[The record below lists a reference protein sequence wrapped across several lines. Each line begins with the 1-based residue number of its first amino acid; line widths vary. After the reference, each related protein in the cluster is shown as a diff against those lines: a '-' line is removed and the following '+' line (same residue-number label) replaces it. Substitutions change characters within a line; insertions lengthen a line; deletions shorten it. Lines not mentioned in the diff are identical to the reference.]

1 MVLRI
6 ITFMIVRYKINKK
19 IERIFVIVFLVM
31 LVINL
36 SVLASDRDY
45 KKEEKIGQKIATRI
59 KNQYDL
65 IEDEEI
71 LEKLYRISEDLKEIS
86 GIEQINYQFNIIDR
100 EGPNAFALPGG
111 FIYLTADLFDH
122 VHSDDELAAI
132 IAHEMGH
139 IIHQH
144 SIKQMQDNRKMKL
157 VELFA
162 VLLTG
167 DETIG
172 LLGELTTI
180 TVLNNYRREYEAEAD
195 LTALEL
201 LKKSTNYHPIAL
213 LTYFERV
220 GSEQLLKPGQNLGI
234 FQTHPDI
241 EVRLKNVKQYLIENG
256 IEINRR
262 LTTNYITVRGEC
274 NRTDNDEMIAQIFL
288 NNEEILKFTGRE
300 EELLCEKMEGVKSK
314 LDKNLRLNLETYEI
328 AIHSAE
334 EQSNLRIGSEKI
346 ISLTQEEVA
355 SQDQNLTP
363 TEVLKNTKEKI
374 ARIYWHLK
382 LELPILLVKE

>member
-300 EELLCEKMEGVKSK
+300 EGLLCEKMEGVKSK
-314 LDKNLRLNLETYEI
+314 LDKNLKLNLETYDI

>member
-1 MVLRI
+1 
-6 ITFMIVRYKINKK
+6 MIVRYKINKK